1 MWRPLLVPALVFL
14 ASAPVMA
21 QLVDSDAT
29 CTAGSIEP
37 HCVAEA
43 MDQAHNVAFPMSLIW
58 PPTAKTLP
66 NLAILTIAAWSVVAI
81 AMLNKES
88 DAEKEHQHKRAMQ
101 VLAQLAQTHYEHTES
116 SKKWKKYEDRKAAF
130 RDKAKEQSLKSTE
143 TEEDIYQQLIVETGF
158 ASEDPPEAA
167 LDPKRVFEVLIDEVD
182 DCHVVKLKDIEERL
196 GAEKCEEL
204 KDYFNKVR
212 EILKE
217 RLLDKLGKILSKTRA
232 GYENDKDPR
241 FKSFSTGVKLLEVI
255 ELGKN
260 VSKQFYPASL
270 FGLVKPCAPDGDDV
284 GKELLSKLREAK
296 SLMKDIKKRQP
307 SRLTQILSFFETQTF
322 VYMGLASLTRV
333 FGGAIGP
340 LRGFLF
346 NMVVVNASQEN
357 WQPLVRYN
365 LLCIGMVFFLDWY
378 VNDWV
383 SMVAQ
388 TKATSLMKHA
398 LRTKIF
404 DAVLRQDSEYFEQHD
419 GSEICDRVQHD
430 VNTVADHAIYIPMDI
445 IGILSSMGWH
455 IVLMRSFCPGMVF
468 RTLCIGA
475 VIAPIFM
482 VLNRLTNRLR
492 RKDDRTMRAINS
504 NTSEMLQKVKTVRE
518 FSREGQEAAE
528 LDRGARVMT
537 RSMIF
542 LHIMGHLQHMA
553 IFTLL
558 TGGEVSNYWYG
569 ASLVNQKELDP
580 VKLIQVGGIVY
591 HITFMLK
598 HLMEQVPRFMRI
610 MIPAGRI
617 FELLES
623 KSLIE
628 PMPGDILPVFQKKNG
643 GIELEFRDVSF
654 AYPLM
659 PEVTV
664 LRHCNLTIPAGKTV
678 AICGERA
685 AGKSTLYAVMQRMY
699 DVEYGMGQIIV
710 NDHPLQYWDVR
721 SYRKNISIL
730 AQKGLLFKGTIK
742 ENLLYGLSEEEKR
755 SRGFHLPEGD
765 KELQRLLEISGAWD
779 IIKEFPLKIEQR
791 IGTGGVTLSGGTE
804 QCIFI
809 ARGLVKEPAMMMLDE
824 ATSAMD
830 THTQKKAAN
839 GIRAEQERL
848 GFSVVQVAHRIETL
862 TGADVL
868 YFVEHGQVVEV
879 GGLNSLNGTAIDELI
894 SREITYETVPNPETG
909 AEMQVLKTGFYRQL
923 HEAYYDLDF
932 RTMGLPQLLNKVRS
946 LETQLARAKQEKG
959 AKLETAL
966 EKWSQSEAKRRNSG
980 KEDDYLD
987 ATKPLPPLVL
997 DRAVTHPVAS
1007 CRQSEGSDCGST
1019 TTPASLDANTDS
1031 VAPDI
1036 TKIEPIA
1043 SGIIASL
1050 LGPLTVER
1058 ATTSPAA

>member
-1 MWRPLLVPALVFL
+1 
-14 ASAPVMA
+14 
-21 QLVDSDAT
+21 
-29 CTAGSIEP
+29 
-37 HCVAEA
+37 
-43 MDQAHNVAFPMSLIW
+43 
-58 PPTAKTLP
+58 
-66 NLAILTIAAWSVVAI
+66 
-81 AMLNKES
+81 
-88 DAEKEHQHKRAMQ
+88 
-101 VLAQLAQTHYEHTES
+101 
-116 SKKWKKYEDRKAAF
+116 
-130 RDKAKEQSLKSTE
+130 
-143 TEEDIYQQLIVETGF
+143 
-158 ASEDPPEAA
+158 
-167 LDPKRVFEVLIDEVD
+167 
-182 DCHVVKLKDIEERL
+182 
-196 GAEKCEEL
+196 
-204 KDYFNKVR
+204 
-212 EILKE
+212 
-217 RLLDKLGKILSKTRA
+217 
-232 GYENDKDPR
+232 
-241 FKSFSTGVKLLEVI
+241 
-255 ELGKN
+255 
-260 VSKQFYPASL
+260 
-270 FGLVKPCAPDGDDV
+270 
-284 GKELLSKLREAK
+284 
-296 SLMKDIKKRQP
+296 
-307 SRLTQILSFFETQTF
+307 
-322 VYMGLASLTRV
+322 
-333 FGGAIGP
+333 
-340 LRGFLF
+340 
-346 NMVVVNASQEN
+346 
-357 WQPLVRYN
+357 
-365 LLCIGMVFFLDWY
+365 MVFFLDWY

-383 SMVAQ
+383 SMVAS

-398 LRTKIF
+398 LRTKLF
-404 DAVLRQDSEYFEQHD
+404 DAVLRQDSEYFERND

-445 IGILSSMGWH
+445 VGILSSMFWH

-482 VLNRLTNRLR
+482 ALNRLTNRMR

-518 FSREGQEAAE
+518 FSRESQEAAE

-628 PMPGDILPVFQKKNG
+628 PMPGDNLPVFQKKNG

-664 LRHCNLTIPAGKTV
+664 LRHCSLTIPAGKTV

-685 AGKSTLYAVMQRMY
+685 AGKSTLYALMQRMY

-710 NDHPLQYWDVR
+710 NDHPIQYWDVR
-721 SYRKNISIL
+721 SYRRNISIL

-742 ENLLYGLSEEEKR
+742 ENILYGLSEEEKR
-755 SRGFHLPEGD
+755 DRGFHLPEGD
-765 KELQRLLEISGAWD
+765 KELQRLLEVSGAWD
-779 IIKEFPLKIEQR
+779 IVKEFPLKMEQR

-804 QCIFI
+804 QCVFI
-809 ARGLVKEPAMMMLDE
+809 SRGLVKEPAMMMMDE

-839 GIRAEQERL
+839 GIREEQARL

-862 TGADVL
+862 TGSDVI
-868 YFVEHGQVVEV
+868 YFVDHGQVVES
-879 GGLNSLNGTAIDELI
+879 GGLKSLNGTAIDELI
-894 SREITYETVPNPETG
+894 SLEITYEKVVNPETG
-909 AEMQVLKTGFYRQL
+909 ADMEVLKTGFYRQL

-932 RTMGLPQLLNKVRS
+932 RTMALPQLLNKVRS

-966 EKWSQSEAKRRNSG
+966 TKWSQSEAKRRPTEANRAVVAPGSG
-980 KEDDYLD
+980 KEEELRDYLD
-987 ATKPLPPLVL
+987 ATQLLPPLVL
-997 DRAVTHPVAS
+997 DRAVSDPVSS
-1007 CRQSEGSDCGST
+1007 CRLSEGSDCGST
-1019 TTPASLDANTDS
+1019 TPGSLDASASNIDT
-1031 VAPDI
+1031 VAPNL
-1036 TKIEPIA
+1036 TKAEPIA

-1050 LGPLTVER
+1050 LGPLTLDR
-1058 ATTSPAA
+1058 AMTCPAA